1 MQNSRRKWVV
11 VSITITDTGI
21 IILAVDVIAVVTAVA
36 AREVVNVTVKQTK
49 KQKSN

>member
-1 MQNSRRKWVV
+1 MV

-36 AREVVNVTVKQTK
+36 AREMVNVTVKQTK
-49 KQKSN
+49 KPKSN